1 MTLSTL
7 KKIIELLF
15 NPKKLLCKLSQ
26 KYIRYYEGFS
36 YIISQNRESKLLK
49 LLHNEKTIL

>member
-7 KKIIELLF
+7 KKIIKLLF
-15 NPKKLLCKLSQ
+15 NPKKLLYKLSQ